1 MSNAVVRVEDDT
13 NGSIGGDGGR
23 NSTSAEL
30 RAVVVIAILYTYVIS
45 ITVTIYR

>member
-13 NGSIGGDGGR
+13 NGSIGSDGGR

-30 RAVVVIAILYTYVIS
+30 LAVVVMAILYTYVIKL
-45 ITVTIYR
+45 TVT